1 MQEED
6 LGESTLRRLKDA
18 ASATGDPAKEW
29 VQGTR
34 EKASA
39 YAQSAE
45 ESYEAMKRSAQNM
58 TAHAKEA
65 ITDKGKQAR
74 ALSYLR
80 AAAGAAASGAA
91 AAMSQA
97 AKEKVSDLAD
107 RAGEAV
113 KETVGDPGDLPSARA
128 QFEASRSEETK
139 AASDRDRK
147 SQLTDEAVGDNP
159 REQRTR
165 DEHQILDSDF
175 YTKA

>member
-1 MQEED
+1 MKE
-6 LGESTLRRLKDA
+6 A
-18 ASATGDPAKEW
+18 VSATGDPAKEW
-29 VQGTR
+29 VQGAK

-45 ESYEAMKRSAQNM
+45 ETYEAMKRSGQDM
-58 TAHAKEA
+58 TSHAKEA
-65 ITDKGKQAR
+65 IGDKGKQMMGSAQ
-74 ALSYLR
+74 R

-97 AKEKVSDLAD
+97 AKEKLSNVAD
-107 RAGEAV
+107 KAGEAV
-113 KETVGDPGDLPSARA
+113 KETVGSAQDLPSARA
-128 QFEASRSEETK
+128 TFEATRSDEIK
-139 AASDRDRK
+139 AATNKDRK

-159 REQRTR
+159 AEQRTR